1 MKIVTKLGKTRF
13 DNLKKPLFTGFSR
26 AVTSFPVMDLL
37 SSLLLTDIGAQES
50 VAEDGKISTDYLKEH
65 LKDTYSISRS

>member
-1 MKIVTKLGKTRF
+1 
-13 DNLKKPLFTGFSR
+13 
-26 AVTSFPVMDLL
+26 MDQL

-65 LKDTYSISRS
+65 LKDTYAIRRS

>member
-1 MKIVTKLGKTRF
+1 M
-13 DNLKKPLFTGFSR
+13 
-26 AVTSFPVMDLL
+26 ASFPVMDQL

-65 LKDTYSISRS
+65 LKDTYAIRRS